1 MFEPSGAHVNLLSR
15 PARITAWVLQAL
27 AAAAFLGAG
36 IPKLMG
42 AAPMVQLFD
51 TIGIG
56 QWFRYVTGGIEVGS
70 ALLLLI
76 PPDAAIGAILLA
88 CTMIGAILAHV
99 FVLHSNPG
107 SPAVLLVLVCAIV
120 WLRRGQIVAQFTVR
134 PKAIDRGMRE

>member
-1 MFEPSGAHVNLLSR
+1 VNLLSR

-27 AAAAFLGAG
+27 GAASFLGAG

-76 PPDAAIGAILLA
+76 PPAAAFGATLLVL
-88 CTMIGAILAHV
+88 TMIGAIVAHV
-99 FVLHSNPG
+99 FILHSNPG
-107 SPAVLLVLVCAIV
+107 SPAVLLVLVGTIV
-120 WLRRGQIVAQFTVR
+120 WLRRGQIVARFTAR
-134 PKAIDRGMRE
+134 PKAIGRGMRE

>member
-1 MFEPSGAHVNLLSR
+1 MLSR

-27 AAAAFLGAG
+27 GAAAFLGAG

-70 ALLLLI
+70 ALLFFGWARRRVRGDITGDRFARRPSGGNLVDETTRPFLAM
-76 PPDAAIGAILLA
+76 PDLRD
-88 CTMIGAILAHV
+88 
-99 FVLHSNPG
+99 
-107 SPAVLLVLVCAIV
+107 VC
-120 WLRRGQIVAQFTVR
+120 F
-134 PKAIDRGMRE
+134 

>member
-1 MFEPSGAHVNLLSR
+1 MNLLSR

-27 AAAAFLGAG
+27 VAAAFLGAG

-56 QWFRYVTGGIEVGS
+56 QWFRYVTGGS

-76 PPDAAIGAILLA
+76 PPAAFGAILLA

-107 SPAVLLVLVCAIV
+107 SPAVLLILVGAIV
-120 WLRRGQIVAQFTVR
+120 WLRRGQIVAQFIAR
-134 PKAIDRGMRE
+134 PKAIGRGMRE